1 MVRRGLRAYCLSL
14 CPLALGNLACR
25 TMLNSL
31 IVTFL
36 LVTFWSVDTKAEEVT
51 AAHRV
56 ASVVFTTGLTKEN
69 QPENNLTKV
78 SLDKERIY
86 IFVRWKFDLEKQKSF
101 IVSYRVFDGSGN
113 YVNSMGRAFFP
124 RTEDWNSWYRVYL
137 RKNLNH
143 TPGNW
148 RFEVYLDDR
157 KMVEKYLN
165 VLPQKKRARWWK
177 KKTQ

>member
-1 MVRRGLRAYCLSL
+1 L
-14 CPLALGNLACR
+14 CPLTLGNLACR
-25 TMLNSL
+25 TMLNTL

-36 LVTFWSVDTKAEEVT
+36 LVAFWSVDAKAQEVT

-86 IFVRWKFDLEKQKSF
+86 IFVRWKLNLEKQKSF

-113 YVNSMGRAFFP
+113 YVNSWGNAIFP
-124 RTEDWNSWYRVYL
+124 GAEDWNSWYRVYF

-143 TPGNW
+143 APGNW
-148 RFEVYLDDR
+148 RFEVYLDDQ

-165 VLPQKKRARWWK
+165 VLPQKKRTRWWK